1 MSPVKLTLVTA
12 TDPPVEPTPNASF
25 ANVNISPTLYPE
37 PAVVTLSSTNCCPPS
52 ITAVKTTPVPATE
65 SVV

>member
-1 MSPVKLTLVTA
+1 MSPVKLIEVTA

-37 PAVVTLSSTNCCPPS
+37 PAVVTLSSTNCYYP
-52 ITAVKTTPVPATE
+52 
-65 SVV
+65 